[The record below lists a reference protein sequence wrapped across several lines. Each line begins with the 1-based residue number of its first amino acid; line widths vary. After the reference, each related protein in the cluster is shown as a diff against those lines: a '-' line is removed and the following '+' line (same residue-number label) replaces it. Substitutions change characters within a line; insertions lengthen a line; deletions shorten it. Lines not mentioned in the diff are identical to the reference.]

1 MAYRTYKTGM
11 QIDFGGIIG
20 VQDCTIEYTAIPAS
34 GDGWN
39 EPREEACVQVEGVS
53 INIGDKMV
61 DISSMIE
68 DWDDLEEQVE
78 SELRYFDGYE
88 PDYDMVDDYVG

>member
-1 MAYRTYKTGM
+1 M
-11 QIDFGGIIG
+11 QIAFGGIIG
-20 VQDCTIEYTAIPAS
+20 VQDCTVEYTAIPAS

-39 EPREEACVQVEGVS
+39 EPREEAHIEVDSVS
-53 INIGDKMV
+53 IKIGDKLV

-78 SELRYFDGYE
+78 SELGDSGDYE
-88 PDYDMVDDYVG
+88 PDYDMVDDYVD

>member
-1 MAYRTYKTGM
+1 MAYKTEL
-11 QIDFGGIIG
+11 QINFRGIVG
-20 VQDCTIEYTAIPAS
+20 VQDCTVEYTAIPAS

-39 EPREEACVQVEGVS
+39 EPREEARIEVDGVS
-53 INIGDKMV
+53 IKIGDKLV

-88 PDYDMVDDYVG
+88 PDYDMVDDYAG